1 MYLRGDKVKHTK
13 KPEWGSGIVLDD
25 ENDGKVVI
33 NFRDTGIKTI
43 STAMDFLH
51 KVSGGNSKD
60 SKSAL
65 QKVKSSNGEKQCCIY
80 AIKTLSDL
88 KASFK
93 NGGKGTFTE
102 GKPWSTGRELFK
114 DAKNEDKNLYVVFA
128 NADTTWDLL
137 YYAKLTII
145 EILPNTD
152 KKGKSKDMTR
162 YSFEGMK
169 RYPKRN
175 PPYNKM
181 DLLVDST
188 GEGIPEGYI
197 KSYAICRKPSYLI

>member
-1 MYLRGDKVKHTK
+1 MYLQGDKVKHTK
-13 KPEWGSGIVLDD
+13 KPEWGFGIVLDD
-25 ENDGKVVI
+25 ENDEKVVV
-33 NFRDTGIKTI
+33 NFRDAGMKTI
-43 STAMDFLH
+43 STAMDFLR
-51 KVSGGNSKD
+51 KVSGGNSSD

-65 QKVKSSNGEKQCCIY
+65 QKVKGSNGGKQCCIY

-88 KASFK
+88 KAAFK

-102 GKPWSTGRELFK
+102 GKPWSAGRELFK
-114 DAKNEDKNLYVVFA
+114 DAENEDKNLYVVFA

-137 YYAKLTII
+137 FYAKLTKI

-162 YSFEGMK
+162 YSFEKMK

-188 GEGIPEGYI
+188 GVRIPEGFI
-197 KSYAICRKPSYLI
+197 KSYAICRKPAYLI